1 MVIIFFTKDT
11 YSIPKSMRQFC
22 CKVRSANNTIF
33 YFTNKIATKSE
44 NFDLSMIFININ
56 TNMLKLANTC
66 FSLF

>member
-1 MVIIFFTKDT
+1 
-11 YSIPKSMRQFC
+11 MRQFC